1 MRLLLLS
8 FASEDSNAYKTLA
21 YESYE
26 SYEDSELR

>member
-1 MRLLLLS
+1 MS
-8 FASEDSNAYKTLA
+8 SEASEDSNAYETLA